1 MIRNKGGFFSPKL
14 IIGLII
20 IGTIFWF
27 VKCRGGQGPQMGMG
41 GASEVVVYTVQP
53 QRVELA
59 TELPGRTAP
68 YLVAEIRPQVS
79 GLVEKRLFTEGADVL
94 AGQQLYQID
103 PAEYQAAYDSAK
115 ANLAQAQANLVTAEL
130 RAKRFKELLADNAV
144 SQQDNDDANAAW
156 KQARAAVEAG
166 KAALE
171 AARINLDDTKVA
183 APISG
188 RIGKSSVTDG
198 ALVGAYQAIALTSIQ
213 QLDPI
218 YVDVT
223 QSSAELLNLRR
234 NIETGQLKEA
244 NTAQKVRLTLEDD
257 SAYPLEGT
265 LQFRDIT
272 VDPTTASFGL
282 RIVVPNPNHLL
293 LPGMFVRATIQ
304 EGVLEQALLVPQ
316 QGIARN
322 PKGEPY
328 ALIVDGA
335 GLVQTR
341 PLKLDQAIGNNWL
354 VTSGLKAGDQV
365 IVEGA
370 IKVRPGAPAKIVSA
384 EQAKAN
390 PNSAP
395 ASK

>member
-1 MIRNKGGFFSPKL
+1 MTLNKGGFFSPKL
-14 IIGLII
+14 IIGLIVI
-20 IGTIFWF
+20 CIIFWF
-27 VKCRGGQGPQMGMG
+27 VKCRGGQGQQMGMG

-53 QRVELA
+53 QRVELS
-59 TELPGRTAP
+59 TELPGRTSP
-68 YLVAEIRPQVS
+68 YLVAEVRPQVN
-79 GLVEKRLFTEGADVL
+79 GIVQKRLFREGSDVQ

-103 PAEYQAAYDSAK
+103 LAEYQAAYDSAK
-115 ANLAQAQANLVTAEL
+115 AGLSQAQANFTTAEL
-130 RAKRFKELLADNAV
+130 RAKRYKELLADNAV
-144 SQQDNDDANAAW
+144 SQQDCDDATAAW

-166 KAALE
+166 KAATE
-171 AARINLDDTKVA
+171 AARISLNYTNVF

-198 ALVGAYQAIALTSIQ
+198 ALVAAYQPLALASIQ

-234 NIETGQLKEA
+234 NVQSGTVKAANIE
-244 NTAQKVRLTLEDD
+244 QKVRIILEDG

-282 RIVVPNPNHLL
+282 RAVIPNPDHLL

-328 ALIVDGA
+328 ALIVDNA

-341 PLKLDQAIGNNWL
+341 PLKLDRAIGNNWL
-354 VTSGLKAGDQV
+354 VTSGLNAGDQV